1 MIIKL
6 LAVLGVLALST
17 IISLAIVMLMIIID
31 DKINN

>member
-6 LAVLGVLALST
+6 LVVLGALVLAT
-17 IISLAIVMLMIIID
+17 IISLAIVLLMIIID